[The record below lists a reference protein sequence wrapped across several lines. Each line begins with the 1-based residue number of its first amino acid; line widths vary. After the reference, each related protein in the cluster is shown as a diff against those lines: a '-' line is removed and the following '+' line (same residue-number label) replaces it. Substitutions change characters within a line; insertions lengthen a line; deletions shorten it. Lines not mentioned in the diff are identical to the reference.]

1 MLHERY
7 RPSTWDDF
15 AGHEK
20 AVKIVRR
27 VIERPAYDGGALWID
42 GTSGIGKTSMA
53 WIIAKQLAKTE
64 YDVEEIDGDG
74 CSVDRVRELSNT
86 LRYRSLSG
94 GFRIV
99 IVNEAHAMTSRAV
112 QAWLTLL
119 ERLPSKVVV
128 IFTTTQGRE
137 ESLFG
142 DFDAPIKSR
151 CLCVSLTT
159 YGIAD
164 AFAAR
169 AQTIAQREGLDGQ
182 PIAKY
187 KRLVAD
193 CRNNL
198 RAALGEIELG
208 VMIAEGETR

>member
-7 RPSTWDDF
+7 RPATWEDF

-27 VIERPAYDGGALWID
+27 VIDRPGYAGGAFWID
-42 GTSGIGKTSMA
+42 GPSGVGKTSLA
-53 WIIAKQLAKTE
+53 WLISRTLTAGDDYNI
-64 YDVEEIDGDG
+64 EEIDGDG
-74 CSVDRVRELSNT
+74 CSVDRVRELSET
-86 LRYRSLSG
+86 LRYRSLTG
-94 GFRIV
+94 GFRCV
-99 IVNEAHAMTSRAV
+99 IVNEAHAMTARAV

-119 ERLPSKVVV
+119 ERLPSQVVV

-142 DFDAPIKSR
+142 DFDAPLKSR

-169 AQTIAQREGLDGQ
+169 AMDIAKREGLDGQ

-198 RAALGEIELG
+198 RAVLGEIELG
-208 VMIAEGETR
+208 VMITD